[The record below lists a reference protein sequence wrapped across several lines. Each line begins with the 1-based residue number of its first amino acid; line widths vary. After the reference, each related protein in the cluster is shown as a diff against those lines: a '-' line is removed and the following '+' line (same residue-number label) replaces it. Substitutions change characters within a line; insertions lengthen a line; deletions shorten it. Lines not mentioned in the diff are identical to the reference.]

1 MAEKKLTVKRS
12 EADLKSAFAAK
23 RSLIERQDED
33 FRFRLG
39 KQWDD
44 KKAAALKERGV
55 DPVTD
60 NRIQPNI
67 FLLTGLERQNRSD
80 FKAFPE
86 GEEDSVKAEI
96 ATALFKNSVK
106 VSDFQ
111 YKQSEAFEDA
121 VTCGESYLE
130 LYLDNTYNLLNG
142 KPCWKKCDYNQ
153 IFPEPGYKEY
163 DYSDARYIYKV
174 TKDISKDDLIGL
186 FPDKKDVIDKAD
198 GGRID
203 FETLLNG
210 EIRKTQKKD
219 YASRSNQEFVD
230 QDSAFDLIERYY
242 KKWVE
247 KTYIGDRQT
256 GEIKEAESSDS
267 AQKFDE
273 EYRTS
278 IANDQSRY
286 EQESNDYMV
295 AQAMYQVD
303 PVNTPI
309 PIEPVPATNRD
320 PNRYVLIKRHVPE
333 IWYFAHVPG
342 IKNALADERAWF
354 YPKWKQWPIIPEFA
368 HFSTAPISG
377 PDRHLLIQG
386 IVHGIKGAQQKHNS
400 AETLQLLH
408 LNGAANSGWL
418 AEEDSWVNPS
428 KVENFGATPGVNLEY
443 KTGKQRPE
451 RIFPMALS
459 QGHAQISSSSA
470 ESIKAQLGINADLLA
485 VQEGSSQSG
494 RAIALRQ
501 RQGLLMVQKLF
512 DNHSRTKQICGK
524 FLLSQLGEMYDTE
537 TAKKVLGESFLKKNF
552 PPLMLIN
559 EMTGQPEAPK
569 DENGQPVL
577 YDKEMAD
584 LAIHEVLGGDL
595 GLYDVAVGEAVA
607 SETMKLANAAELASL
622 AEKMPRIIPPDLL
635 IEESQLNQS
644 TKQRILNYMQ
654 KAQTAAA
661 QGMPGNLPP
670 IAA

>member
-1 MAEKKLTVKRS
+1 MAEKKLTVRKS
-12 EADLKSAFAAK
+12 EADLKGCYAAK
-23 RSLIERQDED
+23 RTLVERQKED
-33 FRFRLG
+33 FLYRLG
-39 KQWDD
+39 KQWDE
-44 KKAAALKERGV
+44 KKASLLKERGV

-121 VTCGESYLE
+121 ITCGESYLE
-130 LYLDNTYNLLNG
+130 LYIDNTYNLLNG
-142 KPCWKKCDYNQ
+142 KPCWKKLDYDQ
-153 IFPEPGYKEY
+153 IFPEPGSKEY
-163 DYSDARYIYKV
+163 DFSDARYIYKV
-174 TKDISKDDLIGL
+174 TKDISKDDLISL
-186 FPDKKDVIDKAD
+186 FPDKKDLIERSDSGQINFD
-198 GGRID
+198 
-203 FETLLNG
+203 TLLQG
-210 EIRKTQKKD
+210 DIKKTQKKD
-219 YASRSNQEFVD
+219 YAGRGTEDFID
-230 QDSAFDLIERYY
+230 REDSCDLIERYY

-247 KTYIGDRQT
+247 KTYVGDRQT
-256 GEIKEAESSDS
+256 GEIKESDTPEAADEFDASYRSSIN
-267 AQKFDE
+267 E
-273 EYRTS
+273 E
-278 IANDQSRY
+278 NMRY
-286 EQESNDYMV
+286 EQEQNDYMV

-309 PIEPVPATNRD
+309 PMEPMPPTKRD
-320 PNRYVLIKRHVPE
+320 PNRYVIIKRHVPE
-333 IWYFAHVPG
+333 IWRFAHVPG
-342 IKNALADERAWF
+342 ISKPLADERASF
-354 YPKWKQWPIIPEFA
+354 YPKWKSWPIIPEFA

-377 PDRHLLIQG
+377 PDRHLLVQG

-400 AETLQLLH
+400 AETLELLH

-418 AEEDSWVNPS
+418 AEEDSWVDKS
-428 KVENFGATPGVNLEY
+428 KVENYGATPGVNLEY
-443 KTGKQRPE
+443 KSGKTPPQ

-459 QGHAQISSSSA
+459 QGHAQLSQSSA
-470 ESIKAQLGINADLLA
+470 ESIKAQLGINSDLLA
-485 VQEGSSQSG
+485 AQDASSSG

-512 DNHSRTKQICGK
+512 DNHSRTKQLCGK

-537 TAKKVLGESFLKKNF
+537 TAKKVLGDAFLIKNF
-552 PPLMLIN
+552 PAPTLIN
-559 EMTGQPEAPK
+559 ETTGQPEPMT
-569 DENGQPVL
+569 DETGQPMK

-584 LAIHEVLGGDL
+584 LAIAEVLSGDL

-607 SETMKLANAAELASL
+607 SETMKMANAAELSDLAS
-622 AEKMPRIIPPDLL
+622 KMPGIIPPQLL

-644 TKQRILNYMQ
+644 TKQRILKSVEQ
-654 KAQTAAA
+654 AQAAA
-661 QGMPGNLPP
+661 AASVPP
-670 IAA
+670 VRPPAFAA